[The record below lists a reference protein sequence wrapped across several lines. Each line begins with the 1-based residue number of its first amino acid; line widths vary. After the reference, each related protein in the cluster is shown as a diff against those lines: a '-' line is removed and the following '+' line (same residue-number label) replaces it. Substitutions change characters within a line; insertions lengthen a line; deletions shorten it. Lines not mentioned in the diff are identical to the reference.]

1 MSGYFKITYRRKQVI
16 TDFLA
21 GAAIKETTVWITE
34 TISGLPA
41 MTVANYRKV
50 LGDQIVSVE
59 EDESFRTMLRDPH
72 KTTVRR
78 RGREHGSTKVIGPA
92 AETDDPLS
100 STYAGLITKLAAKER
115 AA

>member
-1 MSGYFKITYRRKQVI
+1 VSGYFKITYKRKQVI

-21 GAAIKETTVWITE
+21 GSAVKETVNWITE
-34 TISGLPA
+34 TIGGLPA

-59 EDESFRTMLRDPH
+59 EDDSFNAGMSGP
-72 KTTVRR
+72 K
-78 RGREHGSTKVIGPA
+78 EHVTARKRQRGSTKVIGPA